1 MYYAMLIGA
10 SFLFG
15 SQFMVTKAFE
25 KNYGKTVRASLS
37 FSLLYSLFAGVI
49 FFIIKLVSSG
59 TVFNLNSFS
68 LCMAFGL
75 SLVNILSSAIGIKTL
90 ALGDIAV
97 YSLFLMLGGMIVPFF
112 AGIVFLKESV
122 SVCNLIGVAI
132 MIMLMLIIS
141 GMYRYLL
148 SAFVEAY
155 TLIPI
160 NGTVFRFHKM
170 LTGFISFMTDFVI
183 IGFRICLPV
192 FFGKKNKNA
201 GEAQTDGDTKKK
213 TSVFFYVLCVFLF
226 ILNGLSSTLSKFNSV
241 REGAALGA
249 EFTFY
254 TYGIQFVISLA
265 AFALTTALGKSDKTQ
280 NEEKQPCILFRP
292 VAIGC
297 GAAFGAVNGTAFLMS
312 SVAAEHVVAVAQYP
326 LITGATILF
335 SSLLAFLFYREKPTA
350 LQLVQIVI
358 SLAATILFM
367 F

>member
-25 KNYGKTVRASLS
+25 KNNGKTVRASLS

-49 FFIIKLVSSG
+49 FFIIKLISSG
-59 TVFNLNSFS
+59 TVFNLNPFS

-132 MIMLMLIIS
+132 MIIAL
-141 GMYRYLL
+141 
-148 SAFVEAY
+148 
-155 TLIPI
+155 
-160 NGTVFRFHKM
+160 
-170 LTGFISFMTDFVI
+170 
-183 IGFRICLPV
+183 CLPV
-192 FFGKKNKNA
+192 FSGKQNKNA

-265 AFALTTALGKSDKTQ
+265 AFALTTASGKSDKTQ
-280 NEEKQPCILFRP
+280 NEEKQPGILFRP

-350 LQLVQIVI
+350 LQLVQIMI

>member
-49 FFIIKLVSSG
+49 FFIIKLISSG

-132 MIMLMLIIS
+132 MIIAL
-141 GMYRYLL
+141 
-148 SAFVEAY
+148 
-155 TLIPI
+155 
-160 NGTVFRFHKM
+160 
-170 LTGFISFMTDFVI
+170 
-183 IGFRICLPV
+183 CLPV

>member
-49 FFIIKLVSSG
+49 FFIIKLISSG

-132 MIMLMLIIS
+132 MIIAL
-141 GMYRYLL
+141 
-148 SAFVEAY
+148 
-155 TLIPI
+155 
-160 NGTVFRFHKM
+160 
-170 LTGFISFMTDFVI
+170 
-183 IGFRICLPV
+183 CLPV

-280 NEEKQPCILFRP
+280 NEEKQPGILFRP

>member
-132 MIMLMLIIS
+132 MIIAL
-141 GMYRYLL
+141 
-148 SAFVEAY
+148 
-155 TLIPI
+155 
-160 NGTVFRFHKM
+160 
-170 LTGFISFMTDFVI
+170 
-183 IGFRICLPV
+183 CLPV

-265 AFALTTALGKSDKTQ
+265 AFALTTASGKSDKTQ
-280 NEEKQPCILFRP
+280 NEEKQPGILFRP

>member
-1 MYYAMLIGA
+1 
-10 SFLFG
+10 
-15 SQFMVTKAFE
+15 
-25 KNYGKTVRASLS
+25 
-37 FSLLYSLFAGVI
+37 
-49 FFIIKLVSSG
+49 
-59 TVFNLNSFS
+59 
-68 LCMAFGL
+68 MAFGL

-132 MIMLMLIIS
+132 MIIAL
-141 GMYRYLL
+141 
-148 SAFVEAY
+148 
-155 TLIPI
+155 
-160 NGTVFRFHKM
+160 
-170 LTGFISFMTDFVI
+170 
-183 IGFRICLPV
+183 CLPV

-265 AFALTTALGKSDKTQ
+265 AFALTTASGKSDKTQ
-280 NEEKQPCILFRP
+280 NEEKQPGILFRP

>member
-132 MIMLMLIIS
+132 MIIAL
-141 GMYRYLL
+141 
-148 SAFVEAY
+148 
-155 TLIPI
+155 
-160 NGTVFRFHKM
+160 
-170 LTGFISFMTDFVI
+170 
-183 IGFRICLPV
+183 CLPV

-201 GEAQTDGDTKKK
+201 GETQTDGDTKKK

-280 NEEKQPCILFRP
+280 SEEKQPCILFRP

>member
-59 TVFNLNSFS
+59 TVFNLNPFS

-132 MIMLMLIIS
+132 MIIAL
-141 GMYRYLL
+141 
-148 SAFVEAY
+148 
-155 TLIPI
+155 
-160 NGTVFRFHKM
+160 
-170 LTGFISFMTDFVI
+170 
-183 IGFRICLPV
+183 CLPV

-280 NEEKQPCILFRP
+280 NEEKQPVIPFRP

>member
-49 FFIIKLVSSG
+49 FFIIKLISSG
-59 TVFNLNSFS
+59 TVFNLNPFS

-132 MIMLMLIIS
+132 MIIAL
-141 GMYRYLL
+141 
-148 SAFVEAY
+148 
-155 TLIPI
+155 
-160 NGTVFRFHKM
+160 
-170 LTGFISFMTDFVI
+170 
-183 IGFRICLPV
+183 CLPV

-265 AFALTTALGKSDKTQ
+265 AFALTTASGKSDKTQ
-280 NEEKQPCILFRP
+280 NEEKQPGILFRP

-350 LQLVQIVI
+350 LQLVQIMI

>member
-49 FFIIKLVSSG
+49 FFIIKLISSG
-59 TVFNLNSFS
+59 TVFNLNPFS

-132 MIMLMLIIS
+132 MIIAL
-141 GMYRYLL
+141 
-148 SAFVEAY
+148 
-155 TLIPI
+155 
-160 NGTVFRFHKM
+160 
-170 LTGFISFMTDFVI
+170 
-183 IGFRICLPV
+183 CLPV

-265 AFALTTALGKSDKTQ
+265 AFALTTASGKSDKTQ
-280 NEEKQPCILFRP
+280 NEEKQPVILFRP

>member
-49 FFIIKLVSSG
+49 FFIIKLISSG
-59 TVFNLNSFS
+59 TVFNLNPFS

-132 MIMLMLIIS
+132 MIIAL
-141 GMYRYLL
+141 
-148 SAFVEAY
+148 
-155 TLIPI
+155 
-160 NGTVFRFHKM
+160 
-170 LTGFISFMTDFVI
+170 
-183 IGFRICLPV
+183 CLPV
-192 FFGKKNKNA
+192 FFGKQNKNA
-201 GEAQTDGDTKKK
+201 GEAQTDGDTRKK

-265 AFALTTALGKSDKTQ
+265 AFALTTASGKSDKTQ
-280 NEEKQPCILFRP
+280 NEEKQPVILFRP

-358 SLAATILFM
+358 ALAATILFM

>member
-49 FFIIKLVSSG
+49 FFIIKLISSG
-59 TVFNLNSFS
+59 TVFNLNPFS

-132 MIMLMLIIS
+132 MIIAL
-141 GMYRYLL
+141 
-148 SAFVEAY
+148 
-155 TLIPI
+155 
-160 NGTVFRFHKM
+160 
-170 LTGFISFMTDFVI
+170 
-183 IGFRICLPV
+183 CLPV

-201 GEAQTDGDTKKK
+201 EKAQTDGDTKKK

-265 AFALTTALGKSDKTQ
+265 AFALTTASGKSDKTQ
-280 NEEKQPCILFRP
+280 NEEKQPGILFRP

>member
-37 FSLLYSLFAGVI
+37 FSLLYSLFAGMI
-49 FFIIKLVSSG
+49 FFIIKLISSG
-59 TVFNLNSFS
+59 TVFNLNPFS

-132 MIMLMLIIS
+132 MIIAL
-141 GMYRYLL
+141 
-148 SAFVEAY
+148 
-155 TLIPI
+155 
-160 NGTVFRFHKM
+160 
-170 LTGFISFMTDFVI
+170 
-183 IGFRICLPV
+183 CLPV

-265 AFALTTALGKSDKTQ
+265 AFALTTASGKSDKTQ
-280 NEEKQPCILFRP
+280 NEEKQPVILFRP

-312 SVAAEHVVAVAQYP
+312 SVAAEHIVAVAQYP

>member
-59 TVFNLNSFS
+59 TVFNLNPFS

-132 MIMLMLIIS
+132 MIIAL
-141 GMYRYLL
+141 
-148 SAFVEAY
+148 
-155 TLIPI
+155 
-160 NGTVFRFHKM
+160 
-170 LTGFISFMTDFVI
+170 
-183 IGFRICLPV
+183 CLPV
-192 FFGKKNKNA
+192 FFGKQNKNA

-280 NEEKQPCILFRP
+280 NEEKQPVILFRP

>member
-25 KNYGKTVRASLS
+25 KNYGKTIRASLS

-49 FFIIKLVSSG
+49 FFIIKLISSG
-59 TVFNLNSFS
+59 TVFNLNPFS

-132 MIMLMLIIS
+132 MIIAL
-141 GMYRYLL
+141 
-148 SAFVEAY
+148 
-155 TLIPI
+155 
-160 NGTVFRFHKM
+160 
-170 LTGFISFMTDFVI
+170 
-183 IGFRICLPV
+183 CLPV

-265 AFALTTALGKSDKTQ
+265 AFALTTASGKSDKTQ
-280 NEEKQPCILFRP
+280 NEEKQPGILFRP

>member
-59 TVFNLNSFS
+59 TVFNLNPFS

-132 MIMLMLIIS
+132 MIIAL
-141 GMYRYLL
+141 
-148 SAFVEAY
+148 
-155 TLIPI
+155 
-160 NGTVFRFHKM
+160 
-170 LTGFISFMTDFVI
+170 
-183 IGFRICLPV
+183 CLPV

-265 AFALTTALGKSDKTQ
+265 AFALTTASGKSDKTQ
-280 NEEKQPCILFRP
+280 NEKKQPGILFRP

>member
-59 TVFNLNSFS
+59 TVFNLNPFS

-132 MIMLMLIIS
+132 MIIAL
-141 GMYRYLL
+141 
-148 SAFVEAY
+148 
-155 TLIPI
+155 
-160 NGTVFRFHKM
+160 
-170 LTGFISFMTDFVI
+170 
-183 IGFRICLPV
+183 CLPV

-265 AFALTTALGKSDKTQ
+265 AFALTTASGKSDKTQ

>member
-59 TVFNLNSFS
+59 TVFNLNPFS

-132 MIMLMLIIS
+132 MIIAL
-141 GMYRYLL
+141 
-148 SAFVEAY
+148 
-155 TLIPI
+155 
-160 NGTVFRFHKM
+160 
-170 LTGFISFMTDFVI
+170 
-183 IGFRICLPV
+183 CLPV

-201 GEAQTDGDTKKK
+201 GEAQIDGDTKKK
-213 TSVFFYVLCVFLF
+213 TSVFFYVLRVFLF

-280 NEEKQPCILFRP
+280 NEEKQPVILFRP

>member
-49 FFIIKLVSSG
+49 FFIIKLISSG

-132 MIMLMLIIS
+132 MIIAL
-141 GMYRYLL
+141 
-148 SAFVEAY
+148 
-155 TLIPI
+155 
-160 NGTVFRFHKM
+160 
-170 LTGFISFMTDFVI
+170 
-183 IGFRICLPV
+183 CLPV

-265 AFALTTALGKSDKTQ
+265 AFALTTASSKSDKTQ
-280 NEEKQPCILFRP
+280 NEEKQPGILFRP

>member
-49 FFIIKLVSSG
+49 FFIIKLISSG
-59 TVFNLNSFS
+59 TVFNLNPFS

-132 MIMLMLIIS
+132 MIIAL
-141 GMYRYLL
+141 
-148 SAFVEAY
+148 
-155 TLIPI
+155 
-160 NGTVFRFHKM
+160 
-170 LTGFISFMTDFVI
+170 
-183 IGFRICLPV
+183 CLPV

-201 GEAQTDGDTKKK
+201 GEAQTDGDIKKK

-280 NEEKQPCILFRP
+280 NEEKQPGILFRP

-358 SLAATILFM
+358 ALAATILFM

>member
-59 TVFNLNSFS
+59 TVFNLNPFS

-75 SLVNILSSAIGIKTL
+75 SLVNILSSAIGIRTL

-132 MIMLMLIIS
+132 MIIAL
-141 GMYRYLL
+141 
-148 SAFVEAY
+148 
-155 TLIPI
+155 
-160 NGTVFRFHKM
+160 
-170 LTGFISFMTDFVI
+170 
-183 IGFRICLPV
+183 CLPV
-192 FFGKKNKNA
+192 FFGKQNKNA

-265 AFALTTALGKSDKTQ
+265 AFALTTASGKSDKTQ
-280 NEEKQPCILFRP
+280 NEEKQPVILFRP

>member
-59 TVFNLNSFS
+59 TVFNLNPFS

-132 MIMLMLIIS
+132 MIIAL
-141 GMYRYLL
+141 
-148 SAFVEAY
+148 
-155 TLIPI
+155 
-160 NGTVFRFHKM
+160 
-170 LTGFISFMTDFVI
+170 
-183 IGFRICLPV
+183 CLPV

-201 GEAQTDGDTKKK
+201 GEVQTDGDTKKK

-265 AFALTTALGKSDKTQ
+265 AFALTTASGKSDKMQ
-280 NEEKQPCILFRP
+280 NEEKQPVILFRP

>member
-132 MIMLMLIIS
+132 MIIAL
-141 GMYRYLL
+141 
-148 SAFVEAY
+148 
-155 TLIPI
+155 
-160 NGTVFRFHKM
+160 
-170 LTGFISFMTDFVI
+170 
-183 IGFRICLPV
+183 CLPV
-192 FFGKKNKNA
+192 FFGKQNKNA

-241 REGAALGA
+241 REGSALGA

-265 AFALTTALGKSDKTQ
+265 AFALTTALGKSDKMQ
-280 NEEKQPCILFRP
+280 NEEKQPVILFRP

>member
-59 TVFNLNSFS
+59 TVFNLNPFS

-132 MIMLMLIIS
+132 MIIAL
-141 GMYRYLL
+141 
-148 SAFVEAY
+148 
-155 TLIPI
+155 
-160 NGTVFRFHKM
+160 
-170 LTGFISFMTDFVI
+170 
-183 IGFRICLPV
+183 CLPV

-254 TYGIQFVISLA
+254 TYGIQFVISLV
-265 AFALTTALGKSDKTQ
+265 AFALTTASGKSDKTQ
-280 NEEKQPCILFRP
+280 NEEKQPVILFRP

>member
-49 FFIIKLVSSG
+49 FFIIKLISSG
-59 TVFNLNSFS
+59 TVFNLNPFS

-132 MIMLMLIIS
+132 MIIAL
-141 GMYRYLL
+141 
-148 SAFVEAY
+148 
-155 TLIPI
+155 
-160 NGTVFRFHKM
+160 
-170 LTGFISFMTDFVI
+170 
-183 IGFRICLPV
+183 CLPV

-265 AFALTTALGKSDKTQ
+265 AFALTTASGKSDKTQ
-280 NEEKQPCILFRP
+280 NEEKQPVILFRP

-335 SSLLAFLFYREKPTA
+335 SSLLAFIFYREKPTA

>member
-49 FFIIKLVSSG
+49 FFIIKLISSG
-59 TVFNLNSFS
+59 TVFNLNPFS

-75 SLVNILSSAIGIKTL
+75 SLVNILSSAISIKTL

-132 MIMLMLIIS
+132 MIIAL
-141 GMYRYLL
+141 
-148 SAFVEAY
+148 
-155 TLIPI
+155 
-160 NGTVFRFHKM
+160 
-170 LTGFISFMTDFVI
+170 
-183 IGFRICLPV
+183 CLPV

-280 NEEKQPCILFRP
+280 NEEKQPVILFRP

>member
-49 FFIIKLVSSG
+49 FFIIKLISSG
-59 TVFNLNSFS
+59 TVFNLNPFS

-132 MIMLMLIIS
+132 MIIAL
-141 GMYRYLL
+141 
-148 SAFVEAY
+148 
-155 TLIPI
+155 
-160 NGTVFRFHKM
+160 
-170 LTGFISFMTDFVI
+170 
-183 IGFRICLPV
+183 CLPV
-192 FFGKKNKNA
+192 FFGKKTKNA

-265 AFALTTALGKSDKTQ
+265 AFALTTASGKSDKTQ

>member
-59 TVFNLNSFS
+59 TVFNLNPFS

-132 MIMLMLIIS
+132 MIIAL
-141 GMYRYLL
+141 
-148 SAFVEAY
+148 
-155 TLIPI
+155 
-160 NGTVFRFHKM
+160 
-170 LTGFISFMTDFVI
+170 
-183 IGFRICLPV
+183 CLPV
-192 FFGKKNKNA
+192 FFGKKSKNA

-265 AFALTTALGKSDKTQ
+265 AFALTTASGKSDKTQ
-280 NEEKQPCILFRP
+280 NEEKQPVILFRP

>member
-49 FFIIKLVSSG
+49 FFIIKLISSG
-59 TVFNLNSFS
+59 TVFNLNPFS

-132 MIMLMLIIS
+132 MIIAL
-141 GMYRYLL
+141 
-148 SAFVEAY
+148 
-155 TLIPI
+155 
-160 NGTVFRFHKM
+160 
-170 LTGFISFMTDFVI
+170 
-183 IGFRICLPV
+183 CLPV

-280 NEEKQPCILFRP
+280 NEEKQPVILFRP

-297 GAAFGAVNGTAFLMS
+297 GAAFGAVNGTAFLMA

>member
-37 FSLLYSLFAGVI
+37 FSLLYSLFAGMI
-49 FFIIKLVSSG
+49 FFIIKLISSG
-59 TVFNLNSFS
+59 TVFNLNPFS

-132 MIMLMLIIS
+132 MIIAL
-141 GMYRYLL
+141 
-148 SAFVEAY
+148 
-155 TLIPI
+155 
-160 NGTVFRFHKM
+160 
-170 LTGFISFMTDFVI
+170 
-183 IGFRICLPV
+183 CLPV

-265 AFALTTALGKSDKTQ
+265 AFALTTASGKSDKTQ
-280 NEEKQPCILFRP
+280 NEEKQPVILFRP

>member
-49 FFIIKLVSSG
+49 FFIIKLISSG
-59 TVFNLNSFS
+59 TVFNFNPFS

-132 MIMLMLIIS
+132 MIIAL
-141 GMYRYLL
+141 
-148 SAFVEAY
+148 
-155 TLIPI
+155 
-160 NGTVFRFHKM
+160 
-170 LTGFISFMTDFVI
+170 
-183 IGFRICLPV
+183 CLPV

-265 AFALTTALGKSDKTQ
+265 AFALTTASGKSDKTQ
-280 NEEKQPCILFRP
+280 NEEKQPVILFRP

>member
-59 TVFNLNSFS
+59 TVFNLNPFS

-132 MIMLMLIIS
+132 MIIAL
-141 GMYRYLL
+141 
-148 SAFVEAY
+148 
-155 TLIPI
+155 
-160 NGTVFRFHKM
+160 
-170 LTGFISFMTDFVI
+170 
-183 IGFRICLPV
+183 CLPV
-192 FFGKKNKNA
+192 FFGKKSKNA

-280 NEEKQPCILFRP
+280 NEEKQPVILFRP

>member
-49 FFIIKLVSSG
+49 FFIIKLISSG

-132 MIMLMLIIS
+132 MIIAL
-141 GMYRYLL
+141 
-148 SAFVEAY
+148 
-155 TLIPI
+155 
-160 NGTVFRFHKM
+160 
-170 LTGFISFMTDFVI
+170 
-183 IGFRICLPV
+183 CLPV

-201 GEAQTDGDTKKK
+201 VEAQTDGETKKK

-280 NEEKQPCILFRP
+280 SEEKQPCILFRP

>member
-49 FFIIKLVSSG
+49 FFIIKLISSG
-59 TVFNLNSFS
+59 TVFNLNPFS

-132 MIMLMLIIS
+132 MIIAL
-141 GMYRYLL
+141 
-148 SAFVEAY
+148 
-155 TLIPI
+155 
-160 NGTVFRFHKM
+160 
-170 LTGFISFMTDFVI
+170 
-183 IGFRICLPV
+183 CLPV

-280 NEEKQPCILFRP
+280 SEEKQPCILFRP

>member
-49 FFIIKLVSSG
+49 FFIIKLISSG

-132 MIMLMLIIS
+132 MII
-141 GMYRYLL
+141 
-148 SAFVEAY
+148 
-155 TLIPI
+155 TL
-160 NGTVFRFHKM
+160 
-170 LTGFISFMTDFVI
+170 
-183 IGFRICLPV
+183 CLPV

-265 AFALTTALGKSDKTQ
+265 AFALTTASGKSDKTQ
-280 NEEKQPCILFRP
+280 NEEKQPGILFRP

>member
-49 FFIIKLVSSG
+49 FFIIKLISSG

-75 SLVNILSSAIGIKTL
+75 SLVNILSSTIGIKTL

-132 MIMLMLIIS
+132 MIIAL
-141 GMYRYLL
+141 
-148 SAFVEAY
+148 
-155 TLIPI
+155 
-160 NGTVFRFHKM
+160 
-170 LTGFISFMTDFVI
+170 
-183 IGFRICLPV
+183 CLPV

-280 NEEKQPCILFRP
+280 SEEKQPGILFRP

-297 GAAFGAVNGTAFLMS
+297 GATFGAVNGTAFLMS

>member
-59 TVFNLNSFS
+59 TVFNLNPFS

-132 MIMLMLIIS
+132 MIIAL
-141 GMYRYLL
+141 
-148 SAFVEAY
+148 
-155 TLIPI
+155 
-160 NGTVFRFHKM
+160 
-170 LTGFISFMTDFVI
+170 
-183 IGFRICLPV
+183 CLPV
-192 FFGKKNKNA
+192 FFGKQNKNA

-280 NEEKQPCILFRP
+280 NEEKQPGILFRP

>member
-25 KNYGKTVRASLS
+25 KNYGKTVRASLT

-49 FFIIKLVSSG
+49 FFIIKLISSG
-59 TVFNLNSFS
+59 TVFNLNPFS

-132 MIMLMLIIS
+132 MIIAL
-141 GMYRYLL
+141 
-148 SAFVEAY
+148 
-155 TLIPI
+155 
-160 NGTVFRFHKM
+160 
-170 LTGFISFMTDFVI
+170 
-183 IGFRICLPV
+183 CLPV
-192 FFGKKNKNA
+192 FFGKQNKNA

-265 AFALTTALGKSDKTQ
+265 AFALTTAFVKSDKTQ
-280 NEEKQPCILFRP
+280 SEEKQPVILFRP

-297 GAAFGAVNGTAFLMS
+297 GAAFGAVNGTAFLLS

>member
-49 FFIIKLVSSG
+49 FFIIKLISSG

-132 MIMLMLIIS
+132 MIIAL
-141 GMYRYLL
+141 
-148 SAFVEAY
+148 
-155 TLIPI
+155 
-160 NGTVFRFHKM
+160 
-170 LTGFISFMTDFVI
+170 
-183 IGFRICLPV
+183 CLPV

-254 TYGIQFVISLA
+254 TYGIQFAISLA
-265 AFALTTALGKSDKTQ
+265 AFALTTVSGKSDKTQ
-280 NEEKQPCILFRP
+280 SEKKQPVILFRP